1 MKTRLYLSAI
11 KCAAALVATV
21 SLTACSSS
29 DDVTDAPV
37 NPTYDGKSVKTQFAI
52 NVATPGSKNQ
62 TRMTSDN
69 TQMSGSKFLG
79 MQNIYL
85 FPLTLDGGEE
95 TSGPTSNTGVSS
107 IIPLGDI
114 NTNSSTT
121 DAMHIDGTKDYKL
134 YNDVNV
140 AVGTNN
146 FLFYGEGPKGTTLES
161 NFQKGT
167 LSANVNSNTSVG
179 DISFNPVQ
187 IASQSSYS
195 AVQTAFQVYLNGIL
209 GANYTPSGE
218 GATTTYWCNIGD
230 NPTGDMKVLK
240 DAYTNF
246 IKLKAGSAAAI
257 LASVQSLYNIMKPI
271 ADNSSSNA
279 KDLAGAICNA
289 ILSTSGNIQMTVT
302 TGASNPTYI
311 LNYSS
316 IGTDYTEF
324 PETQGL
330 PQGAM
335 VLEYTTS
342 TTAPK
347 FTYKTSGSSIGS
359 TNNDINVDEIVYP
372 ACLEYFVNTP
382 LKASNSEYTS
392 WPSTATSW
400 DAETWNSWGNA
411 VQPTTRTIAL
421 QNTINYGVASL
432 KTTIKAI
439 SSDGFLDDNQ
449 NSLSGGSLNN
459 QKIAIGEGFTV
470 TGILI
475 GGQPSKVDWNFLPG
489 TTETFTKTVFDRDMP
504 KDENDKI
511 SVIAKNY
518 SSNSDTSTPFYTLL
532 LDNMVTAT
540 GSSVTQKDVN
550 FAIELVNTSNTDFYG
565 FDGIV
570 AAGQKFYLVGKLSVS
585 EGGNIT
591 FPSDTDYR
599 FPGNGTKRIFVQDYT
614 TNLNVTFKSLKNA
627 YVTIPDLRASNLQ
640 LGLSVDLTWQSG
652 LTFNV
657 PID

>member
-1 MKTRLYLSAI
+1 MPNNLNNQLYTIFNYTKIMKKINHYVLNGAIALLSTAGF
-11 KCAAALVATV
+11 V
-21 SLTACSSS
+21 ACSSS
-29 DDVTDAPV
+29 DEVADAPV
-37 NPTYDGKSVKTQFAI
+37 NPTFDGKSVKTQFAI
-52 NVATPGSKNQ
+52 NIATPGSKNQ
-62 TRMTSDN
+62 TRMTEGN
-69 TQMSGSKFLG
+69 TQMSGMKFLG
-79 MQNIYL
+79 MENIYL
-85 FPLTLDGGEE
+85 FPLTLEGSEE
-95 TSGPTSNTGVSS
+95 TSGPTLSTKVSS
-107 IIPLGDI
+107 IIPLGNI
-114 NTNSSTT
+114 KANSSTT

-271 ADNSSSNA
+271 ADNSSSTA
-279 KDLAGAICNA
+279 KDLAEAICTAVLN
-289 ILSTSGNIQMTVT
+289 TSGTIQMTVT
-302 TGASNPTYI
+302 TGSSNPTYI

-316 IGTDYTEF
+316 IDTDYTEF

-335 VLEYTTS
+335 VLEHATS
-342 TTAPK
+342 TTTPT
-347 FTYKTSGSSIGS
+347 FTYKTSGSTIGT
-359 TNNDINVDEIVYP
+359 TNNNVNVDNIVYP

-392 WPSTATSW
+392 WPTSATNW
-400 DAETWNSWGNA
+400 DAEVWNSWGNS
-411 VQPTTRTIAL
+411 VLPSTRTIAL

-449 NSLSGGSLNN
+449 NSQSGGTLAD
-459 QKIAIGEGFTV
+459 QRIAIGDGFTV

-475 GGQPSKVDWNFLPG
+475 GGQPSTVDWNFLPG
-489 TTETFTKTVFDRDMP
+489 TSETFTKTVFDRDMP
-504 KDENDKI
+504 KDANGKI

-518 SSNSDTSTPFYTLL
+518 ASDLQTSTPFYTLL

-540 GSSVTQKDVN
+540 GSSDTQKDVN
-550 FAIELVNTSNTDFYG
+550 FAIELV
-565 FDGIV
+565 
-570 AAGQKFYLVGKLSVS
+570 
-585 EGGNIT
+585 
-591 FPSDTDYR
+591 R
-599 FPGNGTKRIFVQDYT
+599 
-614 TNLNVTFKSLKNA
+614 
-627 YVTIPDLRASNLQ
+627 
-640 LGLSVDLTWQSG
+640 
-652 LTFNV
+652 
-657 PID
+657 

>member
-1 MKTRLYLSAI
+1 MNRFNHYVLNGAIALLSTAG
-11 KCAAALVATV
+11 LV
-21 SLTACSSS
+21 ACSSS
-29 DDVTDAPV
+29 DEVADAPV
-37 NPTYDGKSVKTQFAI
+37 NPTFDGKSVKTQFAI
-52 NVATPGSKNQ
+52 NIATPGSKNQ
-62 TRMTSDN
+62 TRMTEEN
-69 TQMSGSKFLG
+69 TQMSGMKFLG
-79 MQNIYL
+79 MENIYL
-85 FPLTLDGGEE
+85 FPLTLEGSEE
-95 TSGPTSNTGVSS
+95 TSGPTLSTKVSS
-107 IIPLGDI
+107 IIPLGKI
-114 NTNSSTT
+114 NANSSTT
-121 DAMHIDGTKDYKL
+121 NGMHIDDSKDYKL

-146 FLFYGEGPKGTTLES
+146 FLFYGEGPKGTTLET

-167 LSANVNSNTSVG
+167 LTANVNGKTSV
-179 DISFNPVQ
+179 DKISFSPVQ
-187 IASQSSYS
+187 IANQSSYS

-218 GATTTYWCNIGD
+218 GATTTYWCNIAE

-246 IKLKAGSAAAI
+246 TKLKAGSAAAI

-279 KDLAGAICNA
+279 KDLAEKICDA
-289 ILSTSGNIQMTVT
+289 ILNTSGTINMT
-302 TGASNPTYI
+302 ASSEASDPKYI
-311 LNYSS
+311 LRYNLS
-316 IGTDYTEF
+316 DKNYTEF

-400 DAETWNSWGNA
+400 DADNWTNWGNA

-449 NSLSGGSLNN
+449 QILSGGSLNN
-459 QKIAIGEGFTV
+459 QRIAIGEGFTV

-475 GGQPSKVDWNFLPG
+475 GGQPSTVDWNFLPG
-489 TTETFTKTVFDRDMP
+489 TSETFTKTVFDRDMP
-504 KDENDKI
+504 KDATGDIK
-511 SVIAKNY
+511 VIAKNY
-518 SSNSDTSTPFYTLL
+518 ASDSETSTPFYTLL
-532 LDNMVTAT
+532 LDNMVTGT
-540 GSSVTQKDVN
+540 GVGDTQKDVN

-652 LTFNV
+652 LTFDV